1 MKTILGMAILF
12 IFVVVPPAMA
22 QGVNTVIENEANPLV
37 KGQAIGTLTKTVTD
51 MSDLT
56 AGEAC
61 DLLNSS
67 NDNQIQTLNILASLD
82 VQLVFASGSN
92 STEPILAEGY
102 DSVEPGLI
110 IGVIFTAGVIV
121 ILVVKH
127 KMG

>member
-1 MKTILGMAILF
+1 MMVLF

-22 QGVNTVIENEANPLV
+22 QGVDTVIENEANPLV

-56 AGEAC
+56 VGEAC

-92 STEPILAEGY
+92 NTEPILAEGY
-102 DSVEPGLI
+102 DSVESGLI
-110 IGVIFTAGVIV
+110 IGVIFAAGVIV